1 MVNSVGH
8 HIGWLAAGMLLPV
21 MYAIY
26 RSYRLYFARA
36 VQAVSQPLAMAAN
49 AGGRS

>member
-1 MVNSVGH
+1 MINSAGQ
-8 HIGWLAAGMLLPV
+8 HIGWVAALLVLPL

-36 VQAVSQPLAMAAN
+36 VQAASQPLAMAAN
-49 AGGRS
+49 AGARS